1 MIGIW
6 MFEKQN
12 SRRGEYE
19 RLVAELKATAAA
31 MRSAGE
37 GAESIA
43 RALHAERRALA
54 AQYKELTP
62 EPLRTRL
69 YERTL
74 RIYGDP
80 IGPTIE
86 FLRSNGRSWDQI
98 IESAAR
104 PGILDV
110 RL

>member
-1 MIGIW
+1 MP
-6 MFEKQN
+6 EKQN
-12 SRRGEYE
+12 SRRREYE
-19 RLVAELKATAAA
+19 RLVAELTARAAA

-43 RALHAERRALA
+43 RTLHAERRALA

-74 RIYGDP
+74 RIYGDHL
-80 IGPTIE
+80 GPTIE
-86 FLRSNGRSWDQI
+86 FLRINGKSWDEI

-104 PGILDV
+104 SGIPDV